1 MINKQNI
8 FASSGQQTQGYS
20 ASDYVGGMI
29 PNTIAMAEDVNSFG
43 NTMDTDLSSV
53 CKEVANV
60 ITNGV
65 LDKDGGDGEALNAAS
80 FTQLLG
86 ALRAMSNGFLQTGI
100 VYDGGSITCP
110 TQDGVTS
117 IKFGGQIRIMFNEG
131 GYFGN
136 SASKMQIG
144 TIAANTSWTITNSEP
159 IGARFLVA
167 TLSGGSVV
175 LSSAAS
181 APTGDSAADTCYL
194 GSFFVVNNSGTKQIQ
209 ADSWKFQPWLQNTPA
224 IDRETPTA
232 QTKGGLLT
240 PSTGTALN
248 IGSLQIKAEGINFD
262 YSNHQQPNVKDIAG
276 GSFSY
281 KFLYPGY
288 DPTESDST
296 TLDTTHL
303 YNLTNA
309 SWDDVSSSQADKF
322 MVMVP
327 CVVPTG
333 QTLMV
338 PAMSAYDSNTGKYAA
353 VFDTVDDAT
362 NAVYGLQYTSSST
375 DKTRERAI
383 YLGYSIIVK
392 IGATDLTNPNNYA
405 IVGMVPQ
412 QLDGFTNAGGQTGGG
427 VGQYV
432 PMPVTTKGGVG
443 VTALN
448 VGLNEKTIIT
458 GNANNI
464 NVTLPSNS
472 VGIVSQL
479 EIEYAHASGNGG
491 ITLVAPTGSS
501 LDWWNSAP
509 SFAEGKVYL
518 IICEYVNSKWM
529 CGYLEK

>member
-8 FASSGQQTQGYS
+8 FASAGQQTQGYGTS
-20 ASDYVGGMI
+20 QYISGMI

-43 NTMDTDLSSV
+43 NMLDTDLSSV

-60 ITNGV
+60 VTTGV
-65 LDKDGGDGEALNAAS
+65 LDKDGGDGQELNAAS
-80 FTQLLG
+80 FTQLLNS
-86 ALRAMSNGFLQTGI
+86 LRAMSNGFLQTGI
-100 VYDGGSITCP
+100 MYDGSSITCP
-110 TQDGVTS
+110 TQSGLTS
-117 IKFGGQIRIMFNEG
+117 IVFGGAIRIMFNEG

-144 TIAANTSWTITNSEP
+144 TIAANTSWTITNAEDT
-159 IGARFLVA
+159 GVRFLIA

-175 LSSAAS
+175 LSTTDAV
-181 APTGDSAADTCYL
+181 PGGDEGITKCYL
-194 GSFFVVNNSGTKQIQ
+194 GSFFVINNSGTKQIQ

-224 IDRETPTA
+224 INRESPTA

-248 IGSLQIKAEGINFD
+248 IGALEVKAEGINFAT
-262 YSNHQQPNVKDIAG
+262 SQSKPNIMSLQS
-276 GSFSY
+276 GSYSY

-288 DPTESDST
+288 DPASSAST
-296 TLDTTHL
+296 SLDTTHL

-309 SWDDVSSSQADKF
+309 SWDDISAKEGF
-322 MVMVP
+322 IVMVP
-327 CVVPTG
+327 CIVPTG

-338 PAMSAYDSNTGKYAA
+338 PAMSAYDSNTGNYAA
-353 VFDTVDDAT
+353 IFSTVDDAT
-362 NAVYGLQYTSSST
+362 NAVYGLQYTSSAT

-432 PMPVTTKGGVG
+432 PMPVVTKGGTG

-458 GNANNI
+458 GNSNNI
-464 NVTLPSNS
+464 NVTLPSNN

-479 EIEYAHASGNGG
+479 EIQYTHASGNGG
-491 ITLVAPTGSS
+491 ITLVAPTGTTVE
-501 LDWWNSAP
+501 WWDSAP
-509 SFAEGKVYL
+509 TYTTGKLYL
-518 IICEYVNSKWM
+518 IICEACGNKWM

>member
-43 NTMDTDLSSV
+43 NTLDTDLNSV

-65 LDKDGGDGEALNAAS
+65 IDKDGGDGQVLNAAS
-80 FTQLLG
+80 FTQLLTS
-86 ALRAMSNGFLQTGI
+86 LRAMANGFLQTGI
-100 VYDGGSITCP
+100 MYDGGSITCP

-117 IKFGGQIRIMFNEG
+117 IKFGGEIKIMFNEG

-136 SASKMQIG
+136 SASKMQVS
-144 TIAANTSWTITNSEP
+144 TIAANTTWTITNDEP
-159 IGARFLVA
+159 TGVRFLVA
-167 TLSGGSVV
+167 TLSGGAITIE
-175 LSSAAS
+175 SADS
-181 APTGDSAADTCYL
+181 APTGANGTSQCYL
-194 GSFFVVNNSGTKQIQ
+194 GSFFVVNNNGTKQIQ
-209 ADSWKFQPWLQNTPA
+209 TNSWKFQPWLQNTPA

-240 PSTGTALN
+240 PNSGTALN
-248 IGSLQIKAEGINFD
+248 IGALQIKAEGINFD
-262 YSNHQQPNVKDIAG
+262 YSDHQHPNVKDIAG
-276 GSFSY
+276 GAFSY

-288 DPTESDST
+288 NPADSALT

-309 SWDDVSSSQADKF
+309 TWDDISAKEGF
-322 MVMVP
+322 IVMVP

-338 PAMSAYDSNTGKYAA
+338 PAMSTYSSGNYAA
-353 VFDTVDDAT
+353 IFSSVDDAT
-362 NAVYGLQYTSSST
+362 NAVYGLQYTSSAT

-392 IGATDLTNPNNYA
+392 IGATDLTNPDNYA

-427 VGQYV
+427 TGAYI
-432 PMPVTTKGGVG
+432 PMQRKVWDTDSFQAANNWKNV
-443 VTALN
+443 VTARTAN
-448 VGLNEKTIIT
+448 VQISMPAN
-458 GNANNI
+458 NAN
-464 NVTLPSNS
+464 
-472 VGIVSQL
+472 IVSQL
-479 EIEYAHASGNGG
+479 EIEYTHASGKGG
-491 ITLVAPTGSS
+491 ITLNGVT
-501 LDWWNSAP
+501 WWVSAP
-509 SFAEGKVYL
+509 SLVAGHKYL
-518 IICEYVNSKWM
+518 IICEYVGGAWM
-529 CGYLEK
+529 AGYLEK

>member
-43 NTMDTDLSSV
+43 NMLDTDVSSV

-60 ITNGV
+60 VTNGV
-65 LDKDGGDGEALNAAS
+65 LDKDGGEGEALNAAS

-86 ALRAMSNGFLQTGI
+86 ALRAMSNGFVQTGI
-100 VYDGGSITCP
+100 MYDGGSITCP
-110 TQDGVTS
+110 TQSGVSS
-117 IKFGGQIRIMFNEG
+117 IVFGGQIRIMFNEG

-167 TLSGGSVV
+167 TLSGGSVT

-181 APTGDSAADTCYL
+181 APTGDAAADTCYL
-194 GSFFVVNNSGTKQIQ
+194 GSFFVVNNNGTKQIQ

-240 PSTGTALN
+240 PSSGTSLN
-248 IGSLQIKAEGINFD
+248 IGALDIKAEGINFD
-262 YSNHQQPNVKDIAG
+262 YSNHQQPNVKKLSAG
-276 GSFSY
+276 AFSY

-288 DPTESDST
+288 DLSASAATS
-296 TLDTTHL
+296 LDTTHL
-303 YNLTNA
+303 YNLTA
-309 SWDDVSSSQADKF
+309 GSWDDISSQTGF
-322 MVMVP
+322 VVMVP
-327 CVVPTG
+327 CVAPTG

-338 PAMSAYDSNTGKYAA
+338 PAMSTRDTGTGKYAA
-353 VFDTVDDAT
+353 IFASVEDAT
-362 NAVYGLQYTSSST
+362 NAVYSLQYTLDDPT
-375 DKTRERAI
+375 NPQADRTRARAI

-392 IGATDLTNPNNYA
+392 VGATDLTDPNNFA
-405 IVGMVPQ
+405 IVGMVPAA
-412 QLDGFTNAGGQTGGG
+412 LEGFTYAGGQTGGG

-432 PMPVTTKGGVG
+432 PMPTTTVD
-443 VTALN
+443 TNAFTAALN
-448 VGLNEKTIIT
+448 TKTIVT
-458 GNANNI
+458 GRTAQVQI
-464 NVTLPSNS
+464 TLPTPAS
-472 VGIVSQL
+472 GIVNQL
-479 EIEYAHASGNGG
+479 EIEYTHVSGNGG
-491 ITLVAPTGSS
+491 VNFTNTVWWGGNQPEIT
-501 LDWWNSAP
+501 
-509 SFAEGKVYL
+509 EGVTYL
-518 IICEYVNSKWM
+518 FICEYVAGGWKT
-529 CGYLEK
+529 GFLTV

>member
-8 FASSGQQTQGYS
+8 FASAGQQTQGYGTS
-20 ASDYVGGMI
+20 QYIGGMI

-43 NTMDTDLSSV
+43 NMLDTDLSSV

-60 ITNGV
+60 VTTGV
-65 LDKDGGDGEALNAAS
+65 LDKDGGDGQELNAAS
-80 FTQLLG
+80 FTQLLNS
-86 ALRAMSNGFLQTGI
+86 LRAMSNGFLQTGI
-100 VYDGGSITCP
+100 MYDGSSITCP
-110 TQDGVTS
+110 TQNGTTS
-117 IKFGGQIRIMFNEG
+117 IVFGGQIRIMFNEG

-144 TIAANTSWTITNSEP
+144 TIAANTSWTITNSEDT
-159 IGARFLVA
+159 GVRFLIA

-175 LSSAAS
+175 LSTTDAVPS
-181 APTGDSAADTCYL
+181 GDEGITKCYL
-194 GSFFVVNNSGTKQIQ
+194 GSFFVINNNGTKQIQ
-209 ADSWKFQPWLQNTPA
+209 ENSWKFQPWLQNTPA
-224 IDRETPTA
+224 INRESPTA

-248 IGSLQIKAEGINFD
+248 IGALEVKAEGINF
-262 YSNHQQPNVKDIAG
+262 STSQSKPNIMSLQS
-276 GSFSY
+276 GSYSY

-288 DPTESDST
+288 DPATSAST
-296 TLDTTHL
+296 SLDTTHL
-303 YNLTNA
+303 YNLTNT
-309 SWDDVSSSQADKF
+309 SWDDISAKEGF
-322 MVMVP
+322 IVMVP
-327 CVVPTG
+327 CIVPTG

-338 PAMSAYDSNTGKYAA
+338 PAMSAYDSNTGNYAA
-353 VFDTVDDAT
+353 IFSSVDDAT
-362 NAVYGLQYTSSST
+362 NAVYGLQYTSSAT

-432 PMPVTTKGGVG
+432 PMPVVTKGGTG

-458 GNANNI
+458 GNSNNI

-479 EIEYAHASGNGG
+479 EIQYTHASGNGG
-491 ITLVAPTGSS
+491 ITLVAPTGTTVE
-501 LDWWNSAP
+501 WWDSAP
-509 SFAEGKVYL
+509 TYTTGKLYL
-518 IICEYVNSKWM
+518 IICEACGNKWM